1 MNIQNILSMRFQSTT
16 NSTEGSN
23 LSMER
28 YFTSASLAAW
38 ALEKKV
44 TIIGTIHRDRKGI
57 PKELK
62 KVKSHEKFDGK

>member
-1 MNIQNILSMRFQSTT
+1 MRFQNTT
-16 NSTEGSN
+16 NSTEGGN
-23 LSMER
+23 LSMDR

-44 TIIGTIHRDRKGI
+44 TIIGTIHRDRKVK

-62 KVKSHEKFDGK
+62 KVKSHEKFDGQ